1 MGARR
6 TVSVSRPR
14 GLAAF
19 AFAYVATLFAPA
31 TAMAVDIGVFA
42 ADADIG
48 DVGAAGSASF
58 SAPTYTINASG
69 ADIGGTADEFRF
81 VYRQVTGDARITVR
95 VASQE
100 NNDEWAKAG
109 VMFRETL
116 AADSRHAFVATTP
129 LMGILIFENSHGIGF
144 RWRSTAGGSTS
155 ESSWSGSTSHV
166 APYYLRMTRI
176 GDAFTAERS
185 AGGST
190 WTQVG
195 ATQTIAMSSTFY
207 VGLANTSAEDGTI
220 NTSTFNS
227 VTAVA
232 SPVSGAD
239 GYVVGRG
246 QTLTV
251 PAAGVLANDSDPF
264 SLPLTVAAPRP
275 TSGPASGSLSLQAD
289 GSFVYTP
296 NAGFSGS
303 DSFTYRA
310 TNGTFSSS
318 AATVTISVED
328 AYVPASTWPTS
339 FVSSRYLE
347 LTFPGY
353 VGAGSNV
360 TGAEFRHRYRSA
372 SAAHTTCY
380 YFEVYVGATLIATH
394 GGPGSP
400 VSCNATASYV
410 TDAVALPEID
420 TVAEAN
426 ATTIKLFV
434 RNSGAGLSLHQM
446 AELALTYHRG

>member
-1 MGARR
+1 MTPTRSLR
-6 TVSVSRPR
+6 
-14 GLAAF
+14 LAGF
-19 AFAYVATLFAPA
+19 AFVYVATLFAPA

-42 ADADIG
+42 ADGDIG
-48 DVGAAGSASF
+48 AVSAAGSSNY

-81 VYRQVTGDARITVR
+81 VYRQITGDARITVR

-129 LMGILIFENSHGIGF
+129 LMGILLLENSHGIGL
-144 RWRSTAGGSTS
+144 RWRSTAGGATS

-176 GDAFTAERS
+176 GDSFTAERS
-185 AGGST
+185 AAGST

-195 ATQTIAMSSTFY
+195 STQTIAMASTFY
-207 VGLANTSAEDGTI
+207 VGLASTSAQDGTI

-232 SPVSGAD
+232 SPVAAAD

-246 QTLTV
+246 KTLTV
-251 PAAGVLANDSDPF
+251 PAAGVLGNDIDAF
-264 SLPLTVAAPRP
+264 SLPVTVAAPRP
-275 TSGPASGSLSLQAD
+275 TSGPANGSLSLQAD
-289 GSFVYTP
+289 GSFTYTP
-296 NAGFSGS
+296 NAGFSGT
-303 DSFTYRA
+303 DSFTYRT
-310 TNGTFSSS
+310 TNGTYNSS

-328 AYVPASTWPTS
+328 AYMSAAIWPTA
-339 FVSSRYLE
+339 FDSSRYLE

-353 VGAGSNV
+353 VAAGSNV

-372 SAAHTTCY
+372 SAGDSTCH
-380 YFEVYVGATLIATH
+380 YFEVYSGATLLATH

-400 VSCNATASYV
+400 VSCNATASYL
-410 TDAVALPEID
+410 TDTVVLPEID

-426 ATTIKLFV
+426 AVTIRLFV
-434 RNSGAGLSLHQM
+434 RNSGAAHSLHQT